1 MNSSGV
7 VFDYMVPIPNY
18 LTATKRSN
26 LEGMGYD
33 DYSDNPTRRRYPSY
47 MVEKTSSRYT

>member
-1 MNSSGV
+1 
-7 VFDYMVPIPNY
+7 MVPNY

-26 LEGMGYD
+26 PEGMGYD